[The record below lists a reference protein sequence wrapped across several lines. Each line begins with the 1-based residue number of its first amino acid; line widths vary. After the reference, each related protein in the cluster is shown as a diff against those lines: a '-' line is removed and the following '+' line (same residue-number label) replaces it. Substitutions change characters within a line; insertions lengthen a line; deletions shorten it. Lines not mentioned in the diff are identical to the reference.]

1 MAVIIGVSSLLYTN
15 SLVKTLAAEE
25 QVRVELW
32 AEATRQLANTNLED
46 KDFGFLLQ
54 VLQNNKTVPVIL
66 TDNEGNIV
74 SYKNLD
80 SVKAG
85 DETYLR
91 HQLDIMKE
99 QNDSILID
107 LGGDDR
113 NYIYYK
119 NSIILTKLTWYP
131 LIQMGVIL
139 LFILVSYFAFSAS
152 RKAEQNKVWVGLSKE
167 TAHQLGTPTSSMLAW
182 IELLKGRNAVPDIL
196 PEMEKDVKRL
206 EKITERFSKV
216 GSIPKIKPV
225 SLEPVL
231 NNTFEYL
238 RPRSSGKVR
247 FELNLPDQLS
257 PVPLNVSLFEWVLEN
272 ICKNALD
279 AMEGEGVIKISVKEN
294 AAVFTIDISDTGKGI
309 PKSKQKTI
317 FKPGYTTKERGW
329 GLGLSL
335 TKRIV
340 EEYHHGKI
348 FVHNSDI
355 NKGTTFRILL
365 NKA

>member
-1 MAVIIGVSSLLYTN
+1 
-15 SLVKTLAAEE
+15 
-25 QVRVELW
+25 
-32 AEATRQLANTNLED
+32 
-46 KDFGFLLQ
+46 LQ

-66 TDNEGNIV
+66 TDKEGNIV

-80 SVKAG
+80 SIKAR
-85 DETYLR
+85 DEKYLKR
-91 HQLDIMKE
+91 QLDLMKD

-107 LGGDDR
+107 LGGGDR

-119 NSIILTKLTWYP
+119 KSIILTKLIWYP
-131 LIQMGVIL
+131 YIQMIVIL
-139 LFILVSYFAFSAS
+139 LFILVSYFAFSTS

-182 IELLKGRNAVPDIL
+182 IELLKSKNAVPDIL

-216 GSIPKIKPV
+216 GSRPKMKPV
-225 SLEPVL
+225 RMDETLK
-231 NNTFEYL
+231 NTIEYL
-238 RPRSSGKVR
+238 RPRSSGKVK
-247 FELNLPDQLS
+247 FELNMPEQLS
-257 PVPLNVSLFEWVLEN
+257 PVPLNAPLFEWVIEN

-279 AMEGEGVIKISVKEN
+279 AIEGKGSIKITVKEN
-294 AAVFTIDISDTGKGI
+294 AGNFTIDITDTGKGI
-309 PKSKQKTI
+309 AKSKQKTI

-340 EEYHHGKI
+340 EEYHNGKI

-355 NKGTTFRILL
+355 NKGTTFRIIL
-365 NKA
+365 NKS